1 MYLVDSNLYGYAM
14 SEYLPYSRFKWLNQK
29 EINRSDVYSIGENS
43 SIGYI
48 LEVDLNYLDDVHE
61 LHNDY
66 ALVSKK
72 LEISQK
78 MYQKIAVILQMNM
91 E

>member
-14 SEYLPYSRFKWLNQK
+14 SEYLSYSRFKWLNQK

>member
-1 MYLVDSNLYGYAM
+1 MYLVESNLYGYAM

-48 LEVDLNYLDDVHE
+48 LEVDVNYLDDVHE